1 MAAIPGPNVRM
12 GPPRFPQ
19 RNPIQQSL
27 NTLRRSIN
35 QLNHSLTVVNQRS
48 VRDLTR
54 NLRDYADA
62 IGNWSAAFSKADSV
76 QVKALAVGSSL
87 KKVLEINNTALNKMQ
102 GSFFENAEELLL
114 NFVEGIRENSDDLN
128 TLNNRMRLTNQSTA
142 LLRQVMGAL
151 SVVTGGNLEAV
162 SQLSRS
168 NVQLSNQFGV
178 TSESLLQAIASVS
191 NLIDQASFVNSAN
204 EVADLAQSV
213 RALAGDK
220 AATQANKVLSF
231 FLDPKFLANRFALG
245 IGQAEDILTNPSLT
259 TNERLQTL
267 VELTSLTSDK
277 LKDLNNVDGLSN
289 KIFRSELALSRF
301 GDTDILRA
309 IVNLDNTMNVQL
321 KLQNALRDDQSSIL
335 DSARTTDEIARSFY
349 QESLANFY
357 PTILQLMKVMAPAA
371 VGAGLGTVAGGIG
384 GALLSRA
391 GLAGIGNFIRF
402 LGPIGFA
409 AGTILTFLPEI
420 TSIFKGSNSEEAE
433 QTKVLKEILDRTP
446 KIQEDRISRSGS
458 VSDFILKNVGE
469 IISKSQVQTR
479 NNPQLD
485 TLRDILSEIRDGL
498 NRKSTLPSETTRT
511 GR

>member
-1 MAAIPGPNVRM
+1 MGAIPGPNIA
-12 GPPRFPQ
+12 GP
-19 RNPIQQSL
+19 NVIQQGL
-27 NTLRRSIN
+27 NALNRSIN
-35 QLNHSLTVVNQRS
+35 RLNNSLMVVNQRS
-48 VRDLTR
+48 FRDINR

-62 IGNWSAAFSKADSV
+62 IGNWSAAFSKADSI
-76 QVKALAVGSSL
+76 QIKALAINSSL
-87 KKVLEINNTALNKMQ
+87 KKVLEVNNAALTKMQ

-168 NVQLSNQFGV
+168 NIQLSNQFGV

-191 NLIDQASFVNSAN
+191 NLIDQASFVNSADQ
-204 EVADLAQSV
+204 VADLAQSV

-220 AATQANKVLSF
+220 AAAQANKVLSF

-259 TNERLQTL
+259 TNERLQSL
-267 VELTSLTSDK
+267 IELTSLTSDR
-277 LKDLNNVDGLSN
+277 LKELNNVDGLSN

-309 IVNLDNTMNVQL
+309 IVNLDNTMAVQL
-321 KLQNALRDDQSSIL
+321 RLQNALKDDQSSIL

-357 PTILQLMKVMAPAA
+357 PSILKSLKIIAPAA
-371 VGAGLGTVAGGIG
+371 VGAGVGSVATGIG

-391 GLAGIGNFIRF
+391 GLAGLGNFIRF

-409 AGTILTFLPEI
+409 AGTLITFLPEI

-446 KIQEDRISRSGS
+446 KISEERVSRTGS

-469 IISKSQVQTR
+469 IISRSQVQTK

-498 NRKSTLPSETTRT
+498 NRKSALPSETTRT